1 MAQEVGLLFTLGP
14 EADGIRQGVHGLSV
28 AANEG
33 TAKVDV
39 LDLVF
44 LQLHKRIVL
53 LTRLY
58 IEHVSDIERSH
69 LPSLKSSTSPRKTST
84 FAVFLELIPE
94 LTQVELVIARPLPLF
109 STYSL
114 LSIIINVSL

>member
-14 EADGIRQGVHGLSV
+14 EADGVGQGVHGLSV

-44 LQLHKRIVL
+44 FRLQICDL
-53 LTRLY
+53 
-58 IEHVSDIERSH
+58 SDIVTV
-69 LPSLKSSTSPRKTST
+69 LC
-84 FAVFLELIPE
+84 
-94 LTQVELVIARPLPLF
+94 
-109 STYSL
+109 
-114 LSIIINVSL
+114 

>member
-44 LQLHKRIVL
+44 FRLQICDL
-53 LTRLY
+53 
-58 IEHVSDIERSH
+58 SDIVTV
-69 LPSLKSSTSPRKTST
+69 LC
-84 FAVFLELIPE
+84 
-94 LTQVELVIARPLPLF
+94 
-109 STYSL
+109 
-114 LSIIINVSL
+114 

>member
-1 MAQEVGLLFTLGP
+1 MITSLGIFDTVATTPVDRLSPEECANSTEVALVAQEVGLLFTLGP

-44 LQLHKRIVL
+44 L
-53 LTRLY
+53 RLQ
-58 IEHVSDIERSH
+58 ICDLSDVITVSI
-69 LPSLKSSTSPRKTST
+69 
-84 FAVFLELIPE
+84 
-94 LTQVELVIARPLPLF
+94 
-109 STYSL
+109 Y
-114 LSIIINVSL
+114 